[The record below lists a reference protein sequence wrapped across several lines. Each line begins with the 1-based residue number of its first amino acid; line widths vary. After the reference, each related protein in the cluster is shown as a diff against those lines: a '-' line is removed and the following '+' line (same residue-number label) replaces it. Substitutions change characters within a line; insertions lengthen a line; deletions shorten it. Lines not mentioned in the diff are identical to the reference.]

1 VNLIAKD
8 PLQRRLEVANW
19 IILAIL
25 FIPSLLF
32 APTKFYLG
40 VLLGGF
46 ISILNFYGME
56 LGLRSLFKNPAAAN
70 VQRPTMIKYYIR
82 LALTALVL
90 FLLIS
95 ADTVNVI
102 GLILGLSVVVI
113 NIVVTTIT
121 ALAKKNFI
129 EEVS

>member
-1 VNLIAKD
+1 MNLIAKD
-8 PLQRRLEVANW
+8 PLQRKLEITNW

-25 FIPSLLF
+25 FVPSFIL

-46 ISILNFYGME
+46 ISILNFHGME
-56 LGLRSLFKNPAAAN
+56 IGLRGVFRNPAGN
-70 VQRPTMIKYYIR
+70 VRRPAMIKYYLR
-82 LALTALVL
+82 LALTAVIL
-90 FLLIS
+90 FFLIS
-95 ADTVNVI
+95 TDTVNII
-102 GLILGLSVVVI
+102 GLIIGLSVVVI
-113 NIVVTTIT
+113 NIVFTMIT

>member
-1 VNLIAKD
+1 MNSIAKD
-8 PLQRRLEVANW
+8 PLQKRLEIANW

-25 FIPSLLF
+25 FIPSFIF

-56 LGLRSLFKNPAAAN
+56 LGLRGLFRNPAGN
-70 VQRPTMIKYYIR
+70 VKRPTLVKYYIR
-82 LALTALVL
+82 LALTAVVL
-90 FLLIS
+90 FFLIT
-95 ADTVNVI
+95 AGTVDII
-102 GLILGLSVVVI
+102 GLIIGLSVVVI
-113 NIVVTTIT
+113 NIVFTMIV

-129 EEVS
+129 EEVG

>member
-8 PLQRRLEVANW
+8 PLQKKLEIANW
-19 IILAIL
+19 IILAII
-25 FIPSLLF
+25 FIPSFIF

-56 LGLRSLFKNPAAAN
+56 LGLRGLFKNPSGN
-70 VQRPTMIKYYIR
+70 VKRPTMVKYYIR
-82 LALTALVL
+82 LALTAVVL
-90 FLLIS
+90 YFLIV
-95 ADTVNVI
+95 ADTVNII
-102 GLILGLSVVVI
+102 GLIIGLSVVVI
-113 NIVVTTIT
+113 NIIFTVIT

>member
-1 VNLIAKD
+1 VNNIVKD
-8 PLQRRLEVANW
+8 PLQKRLEIANW

-25 FIPSLLF
+25 FIPSFIF

-56 LGLRSLFKNPAAAN
+56 LGLKGLFRNPTGN
-70 VQRPTMIKYYIR
+70 VKRPTLVKYYLR
-82 LALTALVL
+82 LALTAVVL
-90 FLLIS
+90 FFLIT
-95 ADTVNVI
+95 ARTVDII
-102 GLILGLSVVVI
+102 GLIIGLSVVVI
-113 NIVVTTIT
+113 NIVFTMIV

-129 EEVS
+129 EEVG

>member
-8 PLQRRLEVANW
+8 PFQRKLEIANW

-25 FIPSLLF
+25 FIPSVIF

-56 LGLRSLFKNPAAAN
+56 LGLRGLFRNPSSN
-70 VQRPTMIKYYIR
+70 VKRPTMIKYYIR
-82 LALTALVL
+82 LALTAVVL
-90 FLLIS
+90 FFLIS
-95 ADTVNVI
+95 AHTVDMI
-102 GLILGLSVVVI
+102 GLIIGLSVVVI
-113 NIVVTTIT
+113 NIIFTMIT

>member
-1 VNLIAKD
+1 MNLIAKD
-8 PLQRRLEVANW
+8 PLQKRLEIANW

-25 FIPSLLF
+25 FIPSFIF
-32 APTKFYLG
+32 APFKFSLG

-56 LGLRSLFKNPAAAN
+56 FGLRGLFKDPSGN
-70 VQRPTMIKYYIR
+70 VKRPTMIKYYIR
-82 LALTALVL
+82 LALTAVVL

-95 ADTVNVI
+95 ADTVNII

-113 NIVVTTIT
+113 NIVVTMIT

-129 EEVS
+129 EEVL

>member
-1 VNLIAKD
+1 MNLIAKD
-8 PLQRRLEVANW
+8 PLQKKLEIANW
-19 IILAIL
+19 IILAII
-25 FIPSLLF
+25 FIPSFIF

-56 LGLRSLFKNPAAAN
+56 LGLRGLFKNPSGN
-70 VQRPTMIKYYIR
+70 VKRPTMVKYYIR
-82 LALTALVL
+82 LALTAVVL
-90 FLLIS
+90 YFLIV
-95 ADTVNVI
+95 ADTVNII
-102 GLILGLSVVVI
+102 GLIIGLSVVVI
-113 NIVVTTIT
+113 NIIFTVIT

>member
-1 VNLIAKD
+1 MNLIAKD
-8 PLQRRLEVANW
+8 PLQKRLEISNW

-25 FIPSLLF
+25 FILSFIF

-56 LGLRSLFKNPAAAN
+56 LGLRNLFKNPAGN

-82 LALTALVL
+82 LALTAVVL

-95 ADTVNVI
+95 ADTVNII

-113 NIVVTTIT
+113 NIIFTTIT